1 MLPLFQS
8 SSHPSLS
15 STQKQNPRN
24 PNSEQNQKNIEAM
37 ESSIG
42 SRKRKQR
49 PSESDPFSGIFTR
62 SRSQI
67 YFHRHRSGYAR
78 PDSNR
83 SRNIIKS
90 LAKQQQLEASVEV
103 SVDPVTNQVS
113 VKDLRARRVFS
124 PATDASNDVVSIG
137 EVDLEPDCKKDDV
150 NPRVLVSEADLGVFE
165 PVVVDLKDNNVT
177 EGEDVVV
184 QMTPEENKSAEVKNE
199 MSSAVNEV
207 ADIKGVMNMNKS
219 QQLVTSLRGRRKVF
233 KSPTSF
239 NYRRLLPYLMD
250 SGSDDSSSFE
260 IIEATLPKSLKSSNP
275 VSNTVVLKDED
286 IVPLSNSSKLADGLM
301 NNAKSGEQQLS
312 NGANAGLVSTVE
324 SSDVV
329 QKTQEDVANDTLKC
343 EQMTPP
349 SDSITYNKS
358 KADDVSSGV
367 LVKPTSTRALKSCS
381 RQKLLQTPTSFSH
394 RRLLPFLMSVAEDY
408 SCPLNDN
415 KSLNLENA
423 IKQNQQPPTQPLHK
437 NEKLTTTDE
446 ASNSPTSTLTPVDI
460 STDITKPVTLVS
472 NDNISDANTP
482 NKARSGSVSQLEV
495 NLQVD
500 AVKTDSCIKTEQ
512 SPPKVNLKLVEEPT
526 FNPAPLCIRAT
537 SEAAPLCVEPTSN
550 AAPSCIEATSK
561 AAPLCIEQS
570 DREDHLKIVKE
581 SPTSN
586 TSPLCIEQSYG
597 KVKESPQQ
605 YLLQVP
611 ETQGE
616 IIRSGILKRNPRG
629 CRGICN
635 CLNCTSFRLHA
646 ERSFEFSKN
655 QMHDAEEVALELIND
670 LSYLR
675 NILETTST
683 LDADKEKLVKD
694 ACAKALYKEQ
704 EARARLAQMN
714 EDLSFHCRS
723 MNLLRPKVTFANKI
737 EEKFI
742 SKNQNYGKKSV

>member
-1 MLPLFQS
+1 
-8 SSHPSLS
+8 
-15 STQKQNPRN
+15 
-24 PNSEQNQKNIEAM
+24 M

-49 PSESDPFSGIFTR
+49 PSESDPFGGIFTR

-124 PATDASNDVVSIG
+124 PATDASNDVVSIR
-137 EVDLEPDCKKDDV
+137 EVDLEPDLDFCKKDDE
-150 NPRVLVSEADLGVFE
+150 NPRVLVSDADLGVLE
-165 PVVVDLKDNNVT
+165 PVVDLKDKSENNVT
-177 EGEDVVV
+177 EGVVVV
-184 QMTPEENKSAEVKNE
+184 QMTPVVVEAEENKRCEVKNE

-275 VSNTVVLKDED
+275 VSNTVTLKDED
-286 IVPLSNSSKLADGLM
+286 IDPLSNSSKSADGLM
-301 NNAKSGEQQLS
+301 NNAKSGEKQLS
-312 NGANAGLVSTVE
+312 NSVSAGLVSTVE

-329 QKTQEDVANDTLKC
+329 QKIQEDVVNDTLKC

-358 KADDVSSGV
+358 KTDDVSSGV

-415 KSLNLENA
+415 KSLNLEKA
-423 IKQNQQPPTQPLHK
+423 IEQNQQPPTQPLHQ
-437 NEKLTTTDE
+437 NEKSTTTDE
-446 ASNSPTSTLTPVDI
+446 ASNSPTSTLIPVDI
-460 STDITKPVTLVS
+460 STDTTKPVTLVS

-482 NKARSGSVSQLEV
+482 NKEGSESVSQLEV
-495 NLQVD
+495 NFQVE
-500 AVKTDSCIKTEQ
+500 AVKTDSCIKMEQ

-526 FNPAPLCIRAT
+526 FNPAPLCIEAT
-537 SEAAPLCVEPTSN
+537 SEATPLRVEATSN
-550 AAPSCIEATSK
+550 AAPLCIEATSK

-586 TSPLCIEQSYG
+586 TSPICIEQSYS

-605 YLLQVP
+605 YLLQNP

-616 IIRSGILKRNPRG
+616 IIRIGILKRTPRG

-670 LSYLR
+670 LSYIR

-694 ACAKALYKEQ
+694 ACAKALFKEQ

-742 SKNQNYGKKSV
+742 SKDQSYGKKRV

>member
-1 MLPLFQS
+1 
-8 SSHPSLS
+8 
-15 STQKQNPRN
+15 
-24 PNSEQNQKNIEAM
+24 M
-37 ESSIG
+37 ESIIG

-137 EVDLEPDCKKDDV
+137 EVDLEPDCKKDDE
-150 NPRVLVSEADLGVFE
+150 NPRVSASEADLGVFE
-165 PVVVDLKDNNVT
+165 PVVDLKDNLENNVT
-177 EGEDVVV
+177 EGEGVVVV
-184 QMTPEENKSAEVKNE
+184 QMTPEENKSAGEKNE

-286 IVPLSNSSKLADGLM
+286 IDPLSNSSKLADGLM

-312 NGANAGLVSTVE
+312 NSANAGLVSTVE

-329 QKTQEDVANDTLKC
+329 QKTQEDVVNDSLKC

-358 KADDVSSGV
+358 KTDDVSSGV

-415 KSLNLENA
+415 KSLNLEKA
-423 IKQNQQPPTQPLHK
+423 IEQNQQPPTQPLHQ
-437 NEKLTTTDE
+437 NEKSTTTDE
-446 ASNSPTSTLTPVDI
+446 VSNSPTSTLIPVEA
-460 STDITKPVTLVS
+460 STDITKPVTIAS
-472 NDNISDANTP
+472 DDNSLDANTP
-482 NKARSGSVSQLEV
+482 NKEGSGSVSQLEV
-495 NLQVD
+495 ILQVD
-500 AVKTDSCIKTEQ
+500 AVKTDSCIKMEQ

-526 FNPAPLCIRAT
+526 FNPAPLCIGAT
-537 SEAAPLCVEPTSN
+537 SEAAPLCVEATSN
-550 AAPSCIEATSK
+550 AAPLCIEVTSK
-561 AAPLCIEQS
+561 VAPLFIEQS
-570 DREDHLKIVKE
+570 DREDHPKIVKG

-586 TSPLCIEQSYG
+586 TSPLCIEQSYS

-605 YLLQVP
+605 YQLQVP

-616 IIRSGILKRNPRG
+616 IIKSGILKRNPRG

-675 NILETTST
+675 NILETSST

-742 SKNQNYGKKSV
+742 SKDQSYGKKSV